1 MACMYV
7 CRLLN
12 LLQTVA
18 EYVPLERNES
28 FNFSGESFGIEVQVI
43 IADPMKELVPDLS
56 SIATDIAINS
66 NMSIPSANIA
76 LQGSAIS
83 LNRTELRVSAA
94 LYANDVLFQQRTNTI
109 QSSNVGSVV
118 AALTIFRNGSEIFDL
133 QEPVQITLERLDQE
147 VHIYIPSATNII

>member
-1 MACMYV
+1 MYV

-18 EYVPLERNES
+18 EHVPLERNES

-43 IADPMKELVPDLS
+43 IADAMKELVPDLS

-83 LNRTELRVSAA
+83 HNRTELRVSAA

-109 QSSNVGSVV
+109 QSSKVGSVV

-147 VHIYIPSATNII
+147 VHILSLIHI

>member
-1 MACMYV
+1 MYV

-18 EYVPLERNES
+18 EHVPLERNES

-109 QSSNVGSVV
+109 QSSKVGSVV

>member
-1 MACMYV
+1 MYV

-18 EYVPLERNES
+18 EHVPLERNES

-43 IADPMKELVPDLS
+43 IADSMKELVPDLS

-109 QSSNVGSVV
+109 QSSKVGSVV